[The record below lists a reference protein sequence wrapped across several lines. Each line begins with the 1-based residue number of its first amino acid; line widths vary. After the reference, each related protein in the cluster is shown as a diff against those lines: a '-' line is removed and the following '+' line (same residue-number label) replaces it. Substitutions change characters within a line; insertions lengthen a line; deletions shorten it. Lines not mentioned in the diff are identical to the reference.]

1 MQEGRVNSREVWKK
15 IKLHGTQTRAAT
27 NPLDLVEKKLHG
39 TQTSQLLVPEGDPG
53 WKKIELQDTQT
64 SSAEA
69 LVWTR
74 KKLHG
79 TQTRKVDYRFR
90 RR

>member
-1 MQEGRVNSREVWKK
+1 MGE
-15 IKLHGTQTRAAT
+15 KLHGTQTRAAT

-79 TQTRKVDYRFR
+79 AQTIIAIAIEMCWVR

>member
-1 MQEGRVNSREVWKK
+1 
-15 IKLHGTQTRAAT
+15 
-27 NPLDLVEKKLHG
+27 VEKKLHG

-53 WKKIELQDTQT
+53 WKKIGLQDTQT

-74 KKLHG
+74 KKLHDTQTIDYHSESALEKSKLHG
-79 TQTRKVDYRFR
+79 TQTMYNIAPKSPPWVGRK
-90 RR
+90 